1 MDEWLRLLFAS
12 AKVPA
17 PAGATGGEA
26 EALAKLAVVEAE
38 RLQAEARVAAA
49 ERRGALLEVP
59 PSPLVVHRRPSS
71 IAVRMQAMCGSH
83 GRGSSAAEGRAAG

>member
-26 EALAKLAVVEAE
+26 EALAKLAVAEAE
-38 RLQAEARVAAA
+38 RLQAEARVAA

-83 GRGSSAAEGRAAG
+83 GRGSSAAEGKAVG